1 MGQSG
6 FNRLAVIGL
15 GLIGGSWAL
24 ACRRSGG
31 AAQVVGWD
39 TDPDALAAAV
49 AMGCIDR
56 VAGSLAEALAG
67 ADLVVLAAP
76 PRAVLA
82 MAPAVAEHVESGALV
97 TDTASTKREVV
108 ARYEETLPGGAH
120 FVGGH
125 PMAGSERSGLAAAR
139 DDLFR
144 GMPYALTPTP
154 RTDQQAVDRLKA
166 VVAGMGARPA
176 VLSAADHD
184 RKVAAV
190 SHLPQLAVWALVRA
204 ALGDQE
210 GEGDDGPLQLAGSGW
225 RDTVRLAGSPAAMWR
240 EVSLANADQIDYYL
254 SRLAGEVATLRRLLA
269 AGDEAGLERFF
280 AGGRA
285 LAGYGEGDNHGH
297 G

>member
-1 MGQSG
+1 MAQSG
-6 FNRLAVIGL
+6 FKRLAVIGL

-24 ACRRSGG
+24 ACRRTGG
-31 AAQVVGWD
+31 AAQVTGWD
-39 TDPDALAAAV
+39 TDPGVLSAAV

-56 VAGSLAEALAG
+56 AAGSLADALAG

-82 MAPAVAEHVESGALV
+82 MAPAVAEHVEPGALV
-97 TDTASTKREVV
+97 TDTASTKRAVV
-108 ARYEETLPGGAH
+108 ARYEEALSGKAH
-120 FVGGH
+120 FIGGH
-125 PMAGSERSGLAAAR
+125 PMAGSERSGLGAAR
-139 DDLFR
+139 PDLFH

-154 RTDQQAVDRLKA
+154 RTDPQALA
-166 VVAGMGARPA
+166 LLEALVAAMGARPA
-176 VLSAADHD
+176 VLRAEDHD

-190 SHLPQLAVWALVRA
+190 SHLPQLTVWAMVRA

-210 GEGDDGPLQLAGSGW
+210 GEAGDSPLQLAGSGW

-240 EVSLANADQIDYYL
+240 EVSMANADQIDYYL
-254 SRLAGEVATLRRLLA
+254 SRLAGEVALLRRLLA
-269 AGDEAGLERFF
+269 EGDEEGLERFF

-285 LAGYGEGDNHGH
+285 WAGYGEENDHGH

>member
-1 MGQSG
+1 MAQSG
-6 FNRLAVIGL
+6 FKRLAVIGL

-24 ACRRSGG
+24 ACRHSGG
-31 AAQVVGWD
+31 AAHVTGWD

-49 AMGCIDR
+49 SMGCIDR
-56 VAGSLAEALAG
+56 AAGSLADALAG

-76 PRAVLA
+76 PGAVLA
-82 MAPAVAEHVESGALV
+82 MAPAVAEHVEPGALV
-97 TDTASTKREVV
+97 TDTASTKQAVV
-108 ARYEETLPGGAH
+108 ARYEVALPTGVH

-139 DDLFR
+139 HDLFH

-154 RTDQQAVDRLKA
+154 RTDGQALARLKEL
-166 VVAGMGARPA
+166 VVAMGARPA
-176 VLSAADHD
+176 VLSAHDHD

-190 SHLPQLAVWALVRA
+190 SHLPQLTVWAMVRA
-204 ALGDQE
+204 ALGDHE

-254 SRLAGEVATLRRLLA
+254 SRLAGEVAALRRLLA
-269 AGDEAGLERFF
+269 DGDEEGLERFF
-280 AGGRA
+280 AAGRV
-285 LAGYGEGDNHGH
+285 LAGYGEGNNHGH